1 MNWLKI
7 FKRRKNSDQEIAAQR
22 LRLVLTHDRANLSP
36 GMLDMLKDEIIAVI
50 SRHLEIDAD
59 KVEVNFAEDQREMRL
74 VADIPLHSPRRKP
87 VI

>member
-1 MNWLKI
+1 MNWLRI

-22 LRLVLTHDRANLSP
+22 LRLVLAHDRANLSP

-59 KVEVNFAEDQREMRL
+59 KVEVNFTEDQREMRL
-74 VADIPLHSPRRKP
+74 VADIPLHSPRRKSG
-87 VI
+87 

>member
-22 LRLVLTHDRANLSP
+22 LRLVLTHDRANISP

-59 KVEVNFAEDQREMRL
+59 KVEVNFTEDQRETRL
-74 VADIPLHSPRRKP
+74 VADIPLHSPRRRP
-87 VI
+87 V

>member
-1 MNWLKI
+1 MNWLRI

-59 KVEVNFAEDQREMRL
+59 KVEVNFTEDQRETRL
-74 VADIPLHSPRRKP
+74 VADIPLHNPRRKP
-87 VI
+87 V

>member
-22 LRLVLTHDRANLSP
+22 LRLVLAHDRANLSP

-59 KVEVNFAEDQREMRL
+59 KVEVNFTEDQREMRL
-74 VADIPLHSPRRKP
+74 VADIPLHTPRRRP
-87 VI
+87 I

>member
-7 FKRRKNSDQEIAAQR
+7 FRRRKNTDQEIAAQR
-22 LRLVLTHDRANLSP
+22 LRLVLAHDRANLSP

-59 KVEVNFAEDQREMRL
+59 KVEVNFTEDQRETRL
-74 VADIPLHSPRRKP
+74 VADIPLTTPRKRAF
-87 VI
+87 

>member
-59 KVEVNFAEDQREMRL
+59 KVEVNFTEDQREMRL
-74 VADIPLHSPRRKP
+74 VADIPLHSPRKRP
-87 VI
+87 V

>member
-7 FKRRKNSDQEIAAQR
+7 FKRRKNSDREIAAQR
-22 LRLVLTHDRANLSP
+22 LRLVLAHDRANLSP

-59 KVEVNFAEDQREMRL
+59 KVEVNFTEDQREMRL
-74 VADIPLHSPRRKP
+74 VADIPLHSPRRKA
-87 VI
+87 I

>member
-1 MNWLKI
+1 MNWLRI

-59 KVEVNFAEDQREMRL
+59 KVEVNFTEDQREMRL
-74 VADIPLHSPRRKP
+74 VADIPLHSPRRRP
-87 VI
+87 V

>member
-22 LRLVLTHDRANLSP
+22 LRLVLAHDRANLSP

-59 KVEVNFAEDQREMRL
+59 KVEVNFTEDQREMRL

-87 VI
+87 V

>member
-7 FKRRKNSDQEIAAQR
+7 FRRRKNSDQEIAAQR
-22 LRLVLTHDRANLSP
+22 LRLVLAHDRANLSP

-59 KVEVNFAEDQREMRL
+59 KVEVNFTEDQRETRL
-74 VADIPLHSPRRKP
+74 VADIPLSSPRKRSF
-87 VI
+87 

>member
-22 LRLVLTHDRANLSP
+22 LRLVLTHDRANISP
-36 GMLDMLKDEIIAVI
+36 GMLDMFKDEIIAVI

-59 KVEVNFAEDQREMRL
+59 KVEVNFTEDQREMRL
-74 VADIPLHSPRRKP
+74 VADIPLHSPRRRP
-87 VI
+87 V

>member
-7 FKRRKNSDQEIAAQR
+7 FRRRRNTDQEIAAQR
-22 LRLVLTHDRANLSP
+22 LRLVLTHDRANISP

-59 KVEVNFAEDQREMRL
+59 KVEVNFTEDHRETRL
-74 VADIPLHSPRRKP
+74 VADIPLSTPRKRA
-87 VI
+87 I